1 LLKQGW
7 SVGLL
12 AALALAGCGGDTAS
26 TAKSTGAAKPTG
38 AAGSGATSSAG
49 STKADAATIAKT
61 EKSDAEKDDHDH
73 GDGPH
78 GGVVFDLGGGK
89 YHAEFTVSHPKQE
102 ATVYVLEGGNEKK
115 AAAVKA
121 SSMTLNIKQP
131 AFQVELKP
139 AKQAADPEGSV
150 SAFTGKHEKLGV
162 VQEFEGTVTVQIDGK
177 PYAGDFKEMAHDHGK
192 K

>member
-1 LLKQGW
+1 MKTMLKHGR
-7 SVGLL
+7 SMGLL
-12 AALALAGCGGDTAS
+12 AAMALAGCGGDTAAR
-26 TAKSTGAAKPTG
+26 AKTTGTPKTTGAMGGTPGTTAPKTD
-38 AAGSGATSSAG
+38 SATVA
-49 STKADAATIAKT
+49 TADKADAKKA
-61 EKSDAEKDDHDH
+61 DHDH

-102 ATVYVLEGGNEKK
+102 ATIYILEGGNEKK
-115 AAAVKA
+115 SAPVKA
-121 SSMTLNIKQP
+121 ASMMLNIKQP

-139 AKQAADPEGSV
+139 AKQASDPEGSS
-150 SAFTGKHEKLGV
+150 SAFSGKHEKLGL

-177 PYAGDFKEMAHDHGK
+177 PYAGDFKEVAHDHK